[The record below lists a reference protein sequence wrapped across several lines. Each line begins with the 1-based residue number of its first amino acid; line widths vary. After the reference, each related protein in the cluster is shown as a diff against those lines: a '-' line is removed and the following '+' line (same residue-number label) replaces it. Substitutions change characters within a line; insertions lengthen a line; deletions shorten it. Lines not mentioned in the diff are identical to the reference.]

1 VRSPRSRGVAVLVAN
16 SGLMSAGFFML
27 IPLLSVHLT
36 RDLGFS
42 GAAAGAVLA
51 LRQLTQQG
59 LMLFGGA
66 LADRIGYRPVIALGM
81 LVRALGFF
89 GFALGDSLPV
99 ILLSAIVAALGG
111 ALFEATGKAALASL
125 APPAERP
132 RLFSLSAVAGGLGS
146 ALGPLIGVAL
156 LPLSFRWVGLAS
168 GGFFFVAFVLSTLLL
183 PPLAGA
189 AGVTAGQSAPSFRET
204 LRVASRDRTFLTF
217 TALLTGFWLLHNQ
230 LYISLPLRAA
240 QVTGGAE
247 IVGVLYTVAALAGL
261 ALQYPVVRLASGRLS
276 PIAGIAVGVAAM
288 GAGLGLVAFATAPGG
303 PVPILLAA
311 VVVFAAGRALAEP
324 MRDVATADLAPP
336 HALAAYFGIS
346 YLALAAGGS
355 AGNYLGGWLF
365 DLATATGLHALPWLC
380 FTLFGLAMA
389 AGLLR
394 FARAADPTR
403 AAGAA
408 AAADP
413 TAGVRRH

>member
-1 VRSPRSRGVAVLVAN
+1 MRSERRGIAVLVAN

-51 LRQLTQQG
+51 VRQLTQQG

-132 RLFSLSAVAGGLGS
+132 RLFSLSALAGGLGS

-156 LPLSFRWVGLAS
+156 LPLSFHWVGLAAGS
-168 GGFFFVAFVLSTLLL
+168 FFFVAFALSAALL
-183 PPLAGA
+183 PPLAGPA
-189 AGVTAGQSAPSFRET
+189 SGQETPSFGRT
-204 LRVASRDRTFLTF
+204 LRLASRDRTFLTF
-217 TALLTGFWLLHNQ
+217 TLLLTGFWLLYNQ
-230 LYISLPLRAA
+230 LYISLPLRAV
-240 QVTGGAE
+240 QVTGSAE

-261 ALQYPVVRLASGRLS
+261 ALQYPIVRLASARLP
-276 PIAGIAVGVAAM
+276 PIAGVAAGVAAM
-288 GAGLGLVAFATAPGG
+288 GGGLGLMAFAGAPAMPGLPG
-303 PVPILLAA
+303 PVPAPELAIPVMLAA
-311 VVVFAAGRALAEP
+311 VVIFAAGRALAEP
-324 MRDVATADLAPP
+324 MRDVATAALAPP

-346 YLALAAGGS
+346 YLALAVGGS

-365 DLATATGLHALPWLC
+365 DISTATGLYALPWIG
-380 FTLFGLAMA
+380 FALFGVAMA
-389 AGLLR
+389 GGLFR
-394 FARAADPTR
+394 FSRTTGRTGD
-403 AAGAA
+403 
-408 AAADP
+408 
-413 TAGVRRH
+413 